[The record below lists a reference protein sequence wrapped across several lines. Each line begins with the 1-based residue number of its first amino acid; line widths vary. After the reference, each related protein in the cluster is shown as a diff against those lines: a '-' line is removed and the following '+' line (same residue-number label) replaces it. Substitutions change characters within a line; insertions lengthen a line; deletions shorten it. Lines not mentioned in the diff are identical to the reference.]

1 MAAKRG
7 NNLSR
12 VYAIITTALVL
23 FMVGISFLI
32 FLHGNKLINQFKESV
47 EFSVILKD
55 TIENSRVSELKDKIA
70 AAPFTQQIEFVSKE
84 EAMNRYIALTGDD
97 FRDML
102 DNNPLYA
109 SINIKLKAN
118 YANRDS
124 IQRIQ
129 YMLNQEAGVAE
140 FYYEK
145 KLVDAINDNL
155 QKLTL
160 IVISI
165 SIILLIITFVMI
177 DGTVRLAMYSNR
189 LLIRSMKLVGATQWF
204 IVKPYVTRS
213 IVDGILSGLLAVGG
227 LVMLLNVLINIIPEL
242 TVLQDV
248 TLTVILFSIV
258 LCFGILFSAVSTY
271 FALGKY
277 LKMKLDELY

>member
-1 MAAKRG
+1 MSVKRG

-12 VYAIITTALVL
+12 VYAIITTSLVL

-32 FLHGNKLINQFKESV
+32 FLHGNKLIDQFKESV

-55 TIENSRVSELKDKIA
+55 TIENERIITLKEKIA
-70 AAPFTQQIEFVSKE
+70 SAPYTQQFEFVSKE
-84 EAMNRYIALTGDD
+84 EAMNRYIELTGDD
-97 FRDML
+97 FREML

-109 SINIKLKAN
+109 SINIKLKAK
-118 YANRDS
+118 YANSDS
-124 IQRIQ
+124 IQLIQ
-129 YMLNQEAGVAE
+129 NRLIGEVGVAE

-155 QKLTL
+155 KKLTL
-160 IVISI
+160 IVVAI
-165 SIILLIITFVMI
+165 SIILLIITFMMI

-189 LLIRSMKLVGATQWF
+189 FIIRSMKLVGATRWF
-204 IVKPYVTRS
+204 IVKPYLIRS
-213 IVDGILSGLLAVGG
+213 LFDGILSGLLAVGG
-227 LVMLLNVLINIIPEL
+227 LVILLNILISVIPEL

-248 TLTVILFSIV
+248 SLTITLFSIV
-258 LCFGILFSAVSTY
+258 ICFGVFFSSLSTY
-271 FALGKY
+271 FAVGKY

>member
-1 MAAKRG
+1 MSVKRG

-12 VYAIITTALVL
+12 VYAIITTSLVL

-32 FLHGNKLINQFKESV
+32 FLHGNKLIDQFKESV

-55 TIENSRVSELKDKIA
+55 TIENERIIALKEKIA
-70 AAPFTQQIEFVSKE
+70 SAPYTQQFEFVSKE
-84 EAMNRYIALTGDD
+84 EAMKRYIELTGDD
-97 FRDML
+97 FREML

-109 SINIKLKAN
+109 SINIKLKAK
-118 YANRDS
+118 YANSDS
-124 IQRIQ
+124 IQLIQ
-129 YMLNQEAGVAE
+129 KRLIGEVGVAE

-155 QKLTL
+155 KKLTL
-160 IVISI
+160 IVVAI
-165 SIILLIITFVMI
+165 SIILLIITFMMI

-189 LLIRSMKLVGATQWF
+189 FIIRSMKLVGATRWF
-204 IVKPYVTRS
+204 IVKPYLVRS
-213 IVDGILSGLLAVGG
+213 LFDGILSGLLAVGG
-227 LVMLLNVLINIIPEL
+227 LVILLNILISVIPEL

-248 TLTVILFSIV
+248 SLTITLFSIV
-258 LCFGILFSAVSTY
+258 VCFGVFFSALSTY
-271 FALGKY
+271 FAVGKY

>member
-1 MAAKRG
+1 M
-7 NNLSR
+7 
-12 VYAIITTALVL
+12 YAIITTALVL

-55 TIENSRVSELKDKIA
+55 TIENSRVSALKEKIA
-70 AAPFTQQIEFVSKE
+70 AAPFTQQLEFVSKE

-97 FRDML
+97 FREML
-102 DNNPLYA
+102 DNNPLYS
-109 SINIKLKAN
+109 SINIKLKAD
-118 YANRDS
+118 YANSDS

-129 YMLNQEAGVAE
+129 YMLTQEAGVAE

-145 KLVDAINDNL
+145 KLVDAINDNV
-155 QKLTL
+155 QKMTL
-160 IVISI
+160 IVIAI

-189 LLIRSMKLVGATQWF
+189 FLIRSMKLVGATQWF
-204 IVKPYVTRS
+204 IVKPYLTRS
-213 IVDGILSGLLAVGG
+213 IVDGILSGLLAVSG
-227 LVMLLNVLINIIPEL
+227 LVMLLNLLLNIIPEL

-248 TLTVILFSIV
+248 SLTVILFSIV
-258 LCFGILFSAVSTY
+258 LCFGILFSSISTY

-277 LKMKLDELY
+277 LRMKLDELY

>member
-1 MAAKRG
+1 VAAKRG